1 MSKLFKKLF
10 IKNYQDVTNPI
21 VRTAYGV
28 VAGIVGII
36 ANVILFALK
45 LFVGLLSG
53 SVAVVADAINN
64 MSDFLTSIITI
75 IGFKISAKPADK
87 EHPFGHQRIEYIIS
101 LIIACVIMFIG
112 FEAGRSALDKILSG
126 SPTDFSVFTC
136 IVLGASILIKLF
148 LAVLFSS
155 LAKDIDSDALRAMS
169 ADSRNDA
176 FSTTVVLFCA
186 LIGMIWNVQLDGYL
200 GILVALLVMWSAI
213 KLIKETV
220 HPLIGIPPEPEFVK
234 SIEQKI
240 KSYAG
245 VLDIHDL
252 IVHNYGPN
260 KTFASVHIEVD
271 CNVNI
276 MISHELTDNIER
288 DFMLKEKMFLVC
300 HLDPVDVNDTE
311 TIFLKEQI
319 SSVLLSL
326 ETPVTLHDF
335 RVVKGCSHTNVI
347 FDAVI
352 PFGRHDLEKTVRQ
365 TVDEI
370 LQKDPALSLP
380 ENVFLA
386 EHFSKNTNMVDFRSI

>member
-1 MSKLFKKLF
+1 MTKLFKKIF
-10 IKNYQDVTNPI
+10 IKNYKEVDNPL

-45 LFVGLLSG
+45 LFVGILSG
-53 SVAVVADAINN
+53 SVAVIADAINN

-75 IGFKISAKPADK
+75 IGFKISSKPADK
-87 EHPFGHQRIEYIIS
+87 EHPFGHQRIEYVIS
-101 LIIACVIMFIG
+101 LIIACVVLFIG
-112 FEAGRSALDKILSG
+112 FEAGRGALDKILSG
-126 SPTDFSVFTC
+126 SPTDFSTLTC

-148 LAVLFSS
+148 LAILFSS
-155 LAKDIDSDALRAMS
+155 LAKDIDSDALKAMS

-176 FSTTVVLFCA
+176 ISTTVVLFCA

-200 GILVALLVMWSAI
+200 GIIVALIVMWSAI
-213 KLIKETV
+213 KLVKETMD
-220 HPLIGIPPEPEFVK
+220 PLLGVSPEKEFVQ

-240 KSYAG
+240 KSYDG

-271 CNVNI
+271 SSVDV

-288 DFMLKEKMFLVC
+288 DFMAKEKMFLVC

-311 TIFLKEQI
+311 TLELKEQI
-319 SSVLLSL
+319 STALSCL
-326 ETPVTLHDF
+326 NPPVTLHDF
-335 RVVKGCSHTNVI
+335 RVVKGIGHTNVI

-352 PFGRHDLEKTVRQ
+352 PFGRHDLEQIVIK

-370 LQKDPALSLP
+370 LAKLDKKFYAVI
-380 ENVFLA
+380 EF
-386 EHFSKNTNMVDFRSI
+386 EHNYNQ